1 MAASKERTK
10 GIHQWWHLIDLAEA
24 LVERMTPWNTKYKLV
39 SWRAFASSAW
49 IRFSCFSLI
58 CMSFISLWSGLLLF
72 PGSWSW
78 LFMLTLCLSLS
89 ITHKHKHN
97 EILKGA
103 MHGKL
108 FFIAKLSYDFRHH
121 QNWWVGQKEW
131 SNLIQ

>member
-89 ITHKHKHN
+89 NTQTQTQWNFDGSNAWKVI
-97 EILKGA
+97 
-103 MHGKL
+103 
-108 FFIAKLSYDFRHH
+108 FIAKLSYDFRHH

>member
-58 CMSFISLWSGLLLF
+58 FISFSSSLGPGLLSF
-72 PGSWSW
+72 PGSWPR
-78 LFMLTLCLSLS
+78 LLMLTLCLSLS
-89 ITHKHKHN
+89 NTQTQTQRNFEGSNAWEVI
-97 EILKGA
+97 
-103 MHGKL
+103 
-108 FFIAKLSYDFRHH
+108 FIAKLSYHFRH
-121 QNWWVGQKEW
+121 QSWWVGQKEW